1 VGTSDGNGWVA
12 CRCGRRHW
20 GLFGAAGVLLVRLA
34 PADGDGDV
42 QVGPGAGGD
51 GTGDAAQVEVLLQ
64 QRAPWVHEG
73 GSWGVPG
80 GAADSHEDA
89 VAAALREADE
99 EAGIGP
105 LDVDVVDVLVSADH
119 GDWRYDL
126 VLAAAL
132 PSARPRVANEE
143 SDAIAWVRLDDVPTL
158 RLHPGFAIHWPAVRA
173 TLDAYE
179 PHTWRRDG
187 PS

>member
-1 VGTSDGNGWVA
+1 MGGVGTSDGNGWVA

-34 PADGDGDV
+34 PV
-42 QVGPGAGGD
+42 
-51 GTGDAAQVEVLLQ
+51 GDAPDTDDATGSPGGPAVEVLLQ

-105 LDVDVVDVLVSADH
+105 RDVDVLDVLVSTDH

-126 VLAAAL
+126 VIAAARS
-132 PSARPRVANEE
+132 SARPRVANEE
-143 SDAIAWVRLDDVPTL
+143 SDAIAWVRLDDVPAL
-158 RLHPGFAIHWPAVRA
+158 RLHPGLAVHWPAVRA
-173 TLDAYE
+173 VLDAYE
-179 PHTWRRDG
+179 PHTWRHDG
-187 PS
+187 HGS

>member
-1 VGTSDGNGWVA
+1 MGTSDGNGWVT

-20 GLFGAAGVLLVRLA
+20 GLFGAAGVLLVRRA
-34 PADGDGDV
+34 PSAPDS
-42 QVGPGAGGD
+42 
-51 GTGDAAQVEVLLQ
+51 DAAVEVLLQ

-105 LDVDVVDVLVSADH
+105 RDVDVLDVLVSTDH

-126 VLAAAL
+126 VIAAARD
-132 PSARPRVANEE
+132 SARPRVANAE
-143 SDAIAWVRLDDVPTL
+143 SDAIAWVRLDDVARR
-158 RLHPGFAIHWPAVRA
+158 RLHPGFAVHWPAVRA
-173 TLDAYE
+173 TLEAYE
-179 PHTWRRDG
+179 PRTWRRVG
-187 PS
+187 GRS